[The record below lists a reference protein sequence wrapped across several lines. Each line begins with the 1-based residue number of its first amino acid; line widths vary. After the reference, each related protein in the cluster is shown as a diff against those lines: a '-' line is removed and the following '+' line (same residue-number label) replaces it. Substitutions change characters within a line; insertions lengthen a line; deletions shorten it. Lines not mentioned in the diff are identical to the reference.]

1 MTRVLLVDD
10 DALLSETLELGLRR
24 RGHAAQSCRNADEA
38 LRLLVS
44 DDFDVVVTD
53 LSMGGP
59 SGIELCHNL
68 AESRRDV
75 PVIVLTAFGSYEAA
89 VAAMR
94 AGAYDFISK
103 PVQLD
108 VLGMA
113 IERAAR
119 HRALHQEVTRLR
131 SEREA
136 RVVADG
142 ILGSSPALAVVR
154 DMIDRIADS
163 EASVLITGESGSGK
177 EVVARALHRN
187 SHRKDLPF
195 VAINCSAMPEA
206 LLESELFGH
215 ARGAFTDARQ
225 PHAGLFADA
234 RGGTVFL
241 DEIGDMPLALQPKLL
256 RVLQERSVRPLGA
269 TAERPI
275 DVRFV
280 AATNLDLESA
290 VEDKRFR
297 EDLFFRLNV
306 IRVEVPPLRARVSD
320 ILPLAQ
326 HFLRQFAAAAGKQV
340 STISPAVAERL
351 LAYPW
356 PGNVRELQNC
366 IERGVALARFNEL
379 GIDDLLERIARHKRS
394 DLLVAGTD
402 PSELVRLE
410 EVERRYIFHVLEAA
424 GGNKT
429 TAARILGIE
438 RKTLYRKLEHF
449 ERR

>member
-1 MTRVLLVDD
+1 VTRVLLVDD

-24 RGHAAQSCRNADEA
+24 RGNTTQSCRNADEA

-53 LSMGGP
+53 LSMGGL
-59 SGIELCHNL
+59 SGIELCSNL

-119 HRALHQEVTRLR
+119 HRALHQEVIRLR
-131 SEREA
+131 SERAA
-136 RVVADG
+136 RVFGDEV
-142 ILGSSPALAVVR
+142 LGSSPALTALR
-154 DMIDRIADS
+154 DMIERIADS

-187 SHRKDLPF
+187 SRRKDLPF

-225 PHAGLFADA
+225 AHAGLFAEA

-241 DEIGDMPLALQPKLL
+241 DEIGDMPLGLQPKLL

-280 AATNLDLESA
+280 AATNRDLESA

-306 IRVEVPPLRARVSD
+306 IRMEVPPLRARVGD

-326 HFLRQFAAAAGKQV
+326 HFLRQFATTAGKQV

-379 GIDDLLERIARHKRS
+379 GVDDLIERIARHKRT

-410 EVERRYIFHVLEAA
+410 EVERRYILHVLEAA

-438 RKTLYRKLEHF
+438 RRTLYRKLEHF